1 MRKMELVDRQR
12 YEVLKNLLQDRASE
26 ITDKLR
32 ALRETLPDD
41 LADVKDPEEQ
51 CVQEFVHGLDFALIE
66 MKSRTLARIN
76 DALVRLETG
85 EYGVCSDCGD
95 AIGNARL
102 QALPFADRCRDCQQS
117 REELAA
123 DTQKQQSRFEL
134 PKLDAEPSDAPP
146 PQAAAPG
153 RPARPLTRRAPARAE
168 ARPARKALPGQ
179 LALRK
184 QVAGM
189 ERASSLPRPQ
199 APAPQSAERPR
210 GGSAR
215 VARRTVTRNKPA

>member
-26 ITDKLR
+26 LTDKLR

-85 EYGVCSDCGD
+85 EYGHCEDCGD
-95 AIGNARL
+95 TIGNARL
-102 QALPFADRCRDCQQS
+102 QALPFADRCRNCQQA
-117 REELAA
+117 REELTA
-123 DTQKQQSRFEL
+123 DTQKQQSRWEL

-153 RPARPLTRRAPARAE
+153 RPARPLSRRLPARVE
-168 ARPARKALPGQ
+168 ARKARPGQ

-199 APAPQSAERPR
+199 ASSPESAERPR
-210 GGSAR
+210 GSASVR